1 MALRQLFDASV
12 RKNAHFYILSYA
24 EKGDKTMEEKINK
37 ASAPKAENEGVYHL
51 QLKKGDV
58 PPYVILP
65 GAPERTLK
73 IAKNWDH
80 VKEVASY
87 REYKTVTGEYKGM
100 EMACT
105 STGIGGP
112 SSGICLHELN
122 TLGVHTCIRVGTTG
136 CIVPQ
141 FDLGDLIIPVACVRK
156 DGTSATYVEP
166 EFPAFANTYVVMA
179 LMEACE
185 RLGFRYG
192 LGLDYTVG
200 SFYIGQGRPLNEDC
214 SGYWPSFAEKIVPDL
229 QTAGVTNIEME
240 TSGQFVVGYLH
251 EMRMGAILSVISNRV
266 LDRWGDNGGEE
277 KACLAAAEA
286 MRILK
291 EWDETGEVK
300 LSLRKNQ
307 VK

>member
-1 MALRQLFDASV
+1 M
-12 RKNAHFYILSYA
+12 I
-24 EKGDKTMEEKINK
+24 MEENMNK

-51 QLKKGDV
+51 QLKPGDV

-73 IAKNWDH
+73 IARNWED

-87 REYKTVTGEYKGM
+87 REYKTVTGKYKGM
-100 EMACT
+100 DMACT

-112 SSGICLHELN
+112 SSEICLHELN

-200 SFYIGQGRPLNEDC
+200 SFYIGQGRPLNEDG
-214 SGYWPSFAEKIVPDL
+214 SGYWPSFAEKIIPDL

-266 LDRWGDNGGEE
+266 LARGGDNGGEE
-277 KACLAAAEA
+277 RACLAAAEA
-286 MRILK
+286 MKILK

-300 LSLRKNQ
+300 LSVKKNQ
-307 VK
+307 V